1 MGRKDQDGDN
11 QMMPIVHIMSAQAA
25 VFDPSK
31 PLTMLSLFPY
41 FAGLAGAT
49 LAVGLAVAKW
59 FLNTQVTGK
68 IDQLSDQLEAV
79 SRAQSDA
86 HSELKTQIAVLTER
100 VQNMKEAHK

>member
-1 MGRKDQDGDN
+1 
-11 QMMPIVHIMSAQAA
+11 MMPIVHIMSAQAA

-68 IDQLSDQLEAV
+68 IDNLTAQVTAFIEEQREENADQ
-79 SRAQSDA
+79 
-86 HSELKTQIAVLTER
+86 KTRIAVLTER
-100 VQNMKEAHK
+100 VQNIKESQK